1 MAFLFHPINP
11 IQSPTPL
18 SWLFSWIFIL
28 LQIIF
33 LIIFWPDIIA
43 LVSTDKLLGRLFS
56 LFSDLNLQQFALL
69 NPLIAVIDH
78 LWIKFFYYL
87 KIFNCLLCILH
98 FLWGQRPSVPGLY
111 ISIILSQDLVGE
123 WNNKLKIFKFQ
134 VAKGKIVVGWQ
145 NSFNHHRLEDL
156 FLDGLSMIFSNELKG
171 HEGFAQ
177 LFRSLLVFFLF
188 EELSTV
194 FGSLLHHR
202 FLSIQLLHLILWL
215 KTLLLEDEW
224 RGLLFCL
231 LRYDF
236 LPFLIWALA
245 LVGRSGLIWGFLC
258 GAIWNLGFGKSL
270 RLLLMLWTL
279 ALWVRYFFFGHTRS
293 KNQNLF

>member
-1 MAFLFHPINP
+1 M
-11 IQSPTPL
+11 
-18 SWLFSWIFIL
+18 
-28 LQIIF
+28 
-33 LIIFWPDIIA
+33 
-43 LVSTDKLLGRLFS
+43 GRLFS
-56 LFSDLNLQQFALL
+56 LLPDLNLQKFAFL

-87 KIFNCLLCILH
+87 KIFNCLFCILH
-98 FLWGQRPSVPGLY
+98 FLRGQRPSVPGLD

-123 WNNKLKIFKFQ
+123 WNHKLKIFKFQ
-134 VAKGKIVVGWQ
+134 LTKGKIVVGWQ

-156 FLDGLSMIFSNELKG
+156 LLDGLSMIFSNELKG

-177 LFRSLLVFFLF
+177 LFRSLLIFFLF
-188 EELSTV
+188 EELSAV

-202 FLSIQLLHLILWL
+202 FLATKLLNLILWL

-236 LPFLIWALA
+236 LPFFIWVLT
-245 LVGRSGLIWGFLC
+245 LVGCSGLIWGFLC
-258 GAIWNLGFGKSL
+258 GAIWSLDFGKSL
-270 RLLLMLWTL
+270 CLLLMLWTL
-279 ALWVRYFFFGHTRS
+279 GLWVRYFFFGHTRS
-293 KNQNLF
+293 ENQNLF